1 MKNFTNTILGIL
13 IGLFLAASIWNTT
26 RQPRGVPVE
35 LRPPPT
41 HMPISVHITGAVLM
55 PGVYDLAEGSRI
67 ADAIDAAG
75 GFLPIADKEEMN
87 LVALLK
93 DGEKINIE
101 TRSYGDTG
109 SESTGRININTATL
123 KELDTLSG
131 IGPSTAQKIIDYR
144 QENGDFQRIDEIT
157 NVSGIG
163 PATYN
168 RIKDLITV
176 GQ

>member
-1 MKNFTNTILGIL
+1 MKTFTNTILGIL
-13 IGLFLAASIWNTT
+13 IGLFLAAAIWNTT
-26 RQPRGVPVE
+26 RQPSGVPVE

-41 HMPISVHITGAVLM
+41 HIPVSVYITGAVVM
-55 PGVYDLAEGSRI
+55 PGVYDLPEGSRI
-67 ADAIDAAG
+67 VDAIDAAG
-75 GFLPIADKEEMN
+75 GFLPIADKEDIN

-93 DGEKINIE
+93 DGEKIDIG

-109 SESTGRININTATL
+109 GENTGRININTASL
-123 KELDTLSG
+123 DELDTLPG

-163 PATYN
+163 SATYD
-168 RIKDLITV
+168 RIKDFITV
-176 GQ
+176 G